1 MRPTAKL
8 ATERVEQQ
16 ANGLPSAAILNSIGS
31 RVKQRR
37 KARGLSVERLSEL
50 SGVSTGLISLMERG
64 KANPSFSTF
73 VQVAHGLG
81 VSLSWLFG
89 AEQPSSPVVRRANR
103 RRIGATSK
111 DGSIR
116 EVLMSTTDGV
126 LEVIWSEN
134 APGTDNREMPYQHEG
149 EEFGIVLSGVR
160 EVHLNGLRYRLGAG
174 DSISYSAKDP
184 HWFANPGSKPSTAI
198 WLVLDRRALT

>member
-1 MRPTAKL
+1 MRARAKL
-8 ATERVEQQ
+8 ATETVEHE
-16 ANGLPSAAILNSIGS
+16 NGLPSAALLKAIGT

-37 KARGLSVERLSEL
+37 KERGLSVERLSEL
-50 SGVSTGLISLMERG
+50 SSVSTGLISLMERG

-103 RRIGATSK
+103 RRIGAGAK

-134 APGTDNREMPYQHEG
+134 PPGSNNEDMPYQHEG
-149 EEFGIVLSGVR
+149 EEFGIVLSGTR
-160 EVHLNGLRYRLGAG
+160 DVHLNGVRYRLSAG
-174 DSISYSAKDP
+174 DSISYSSKDP
-184 HWFANPGSKPSTAI
+184 HWFANSGSEPSTSI
-198 WLVLDRRALT
+198 WLVLDRRGLS

>member
-1 MRPTAKL
+1 MRASEKL
-8 ATERVEQQ
+8 ATETVEQH
-16 ANGLPSAAILNSIGS
+16 ANGLPSTAMLRSIGS

-37 KARGLSVERLSEL
+37 KERGLSVERLSTL
-50 SGVSTGLISLMERG
+50 SGVSTGLISLLERG

-73 VQVAHGLG
+73 VQVAHGLD

-89 AEQPSSPVVRRANR
+89 AERPSSPVVRRANR
-103 RRIGATSK
+103 RRIGATAT
-111 DGSIR
+111 DGCIR
-116 EVLMSTTDGV
+116 EVLMSTADGV

-134 APGTDNREMPYQHEG
+134 PPGYNNQDVPYQHEG

-160 EVHLNGLRYRLGAG
+160 DVHLNGVRYRLAAG

-184 HWFANPGSKPSTAI
+184 HWFANSGSKPCTAI
-198 WLVLDRRALT
+198 WLVLDRRGLS